1 MAETTDKSRRNF
13 LKKLFYG
20 SILGIAAMLPTASGA
35 LKITKNGIFSDNE
48 SASTGGAKLVLQKVG
63 SGFDPTTAEVGQM
76 WYREDL
82 D

>member
-1 MAETTDKSRRNF
+1 MTETADKSRRNF

-20 SILGIAAMLPTASGA
+20 SILGLAAMLPTASGA

-48 SASTGGAKLVLQKVG
+48 SPSSGGSKIILDKV
-63 SGFDPTTAEVGQM
+63 SSKPSNPEVGQI
-76 WYREDL
+76 WYRTDK